1 MKKGDLS
8 MKNKNFWE
16 DYVGHTVPEEP
27 KKIILKDYTGKFYEV
42 TEEEYALILK
52 RKEAMRQIIL
62 GACEWYKKTKEK
74 RENEGKRE

>member
-1 MKKGDLS
+1 

-52 RKEAMRQIIL
+52 RKEAMREIIRT
-62 GACEWYKKTKEK
+62 GYKTMQKILKEK